1 MKQKGEFTLEQY
13 ARELGVTRQ
22 RAAQLVAKGSPRIE
36 EAARK
41 MRAFSISAEKVSYRF
56 TE

>member
-22 RAAQLVAKGSPRIE
+22 RAAQLIAKGSPRIE
-36 EAARK
+36 EAARELRK
-41 MRAFSISAEKVSYRF
+41 TTKRA
-56 TE
+56 